1 MSSEKPRDRF
11 YSNPGSQLAPVHE
24 IRIDDKG
31 HKTLIDT
38 GEKTDIYAKIKSHND
53 EVDIV
58 ALLTRCEAEGYGIL
72 DQREAMSGDVTM
84 VPKSF
89 MEAQQ
94 MLQDMENKFNKL
106 PLETRKQFNFSF
118 TEYIAE
124 AGNDMNSWS
133 KKMGLIKDEPIEEPI
148 EKTPI
153 EKEE

>member
-1 MSSEKPRDRF
+1 MGSEKPRDRF

-58 ALLTRCEAEGYGIL
+58 ALLRRCDVEGYQIL

-106 PLETRKQFNFSF
+106 PLETRKEFNFSF

-124 AGNDMNSWS
+124 AGNDFNSWS
-133 KKMGLIKDEPIEEPI
+133 KKMGLIKEEPI
-148 EKTPI
+148 KPVVDTPT